1 MNKIDS
7 INNEIYILG
16 DFNINSHLNDSYIL
30 SKKEELNNKL
40 IPSDVKSYS
49 ELCTFFSLHQLIKVP
64 TRVTC
69 NTGTIVDHILAS
81 YPERVIQQAIINVG
95 LSYHQLIFCTRKN
108 YRIKRGTH

>member
-7 INNEIYILG
+7 VNNEIYILG

-49 ELCTFFSLHQLIKVP
+49 ELCTFF
-64 TRVTC
+64 
-69 NTGTIVDHILAS
+69 
-81 YPERVIQQAIINVG
+81 
-95 LSYHQLIFCTRKN
+95 
-108 YRIKRGTH
+108 